1 MELAPTVPYP
11 AYRLLDARPMENI
24 LRKSDFEFFD
34 GPMWVLPDGIKSRSL
49 KDYPNDF
56 IGIRRVKAVAE
67 FHGDGIHDGEILD
80 GKLAEHGTNLT
91 GRRLIFNQW
100 LARPSPGVHGLFD
113 FAGLFFAY
121 RGSPSWTPLITDINL
136 AHRNQEYNCA
146 GSDLNEIE
154 CLYLKPKQWRDCFSN
169 YQ

>member
-91 GRRLIFNQW
+91 GRAALFNQW
-100 LARPSPGVHGLFD
+100 MDAFPTRFNGPPKPPSRRSRRHRAALDHRDKLPIPVGHRGPVLRAGKGVGRPVDPVG
-113 FAGLFFAY
+113 
-121 RGSPSWTPLITDINL
+121 
-136 AHRNQEYNCA
+136 
-146 GSDLNEIE
+146 
-154 CLYLKPKQWRDCFSN
+154 
-169 YQ
+169 